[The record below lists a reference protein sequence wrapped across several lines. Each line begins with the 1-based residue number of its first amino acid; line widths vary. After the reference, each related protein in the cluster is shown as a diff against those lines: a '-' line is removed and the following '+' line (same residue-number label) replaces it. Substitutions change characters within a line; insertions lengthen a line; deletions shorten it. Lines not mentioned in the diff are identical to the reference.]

1 MGGLVNFQLSCQLYR
16 QFHGQVK
23 VLTLSLLL
31 TVTVTVTKHWV
42 KYNEQHSILHV
53 FFLFPFI
60 EFHYEES
67 SASRGMFS
75 YCVKPIL
82 QEDKLAIKYLLTNP
96 PPPLSCPPTTSTIHL
111 ALWPPIKRAHFLPG
125 CHHFIQKYTEQP
137 FSELFIKEVI
147 ALLSF

>member
-1 MGGLVNFQLSCQLYR
+1 MVFTLGAHCSLLTLWLPIVAGCKAREVGSGDGEMGGLVNFQLSCQLYR

-82 QEDKLAIKYLLTNP
+82 QEDKLAIKYLLTLTP
-96 PPPLSCPPTTSTIHL
+96 LPPPLSLAHPLPPPSI
-111 ALWPPIKRAHFLPG
+111 LPSG
-125 CHHFIQKYTEQP
+125 RQ
-137 FSELFIKEVI
+137 
-147 ALLSF
+147 